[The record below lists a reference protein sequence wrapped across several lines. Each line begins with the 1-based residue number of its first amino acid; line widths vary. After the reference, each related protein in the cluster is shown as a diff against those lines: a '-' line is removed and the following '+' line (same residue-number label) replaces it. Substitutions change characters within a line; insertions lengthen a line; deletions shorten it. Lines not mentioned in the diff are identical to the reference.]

1 MIPQQNK
8 EHNDLI
14 DIIIEASQNIE
25 EIETEEG
32 KFTKQLILDPER
44 IYWKTHI
51 VNSPTF
57 ARFVYELKE
66 LEHLAIQCKNHMS
79 WKRAEV
85 IMNQI
90 KNLVSSFKYSIDAK
104 SSESLRDKNNT
115 QSTLI
120 DKINK
125 NKIERA
131 YTISGDTKKS
141 IWQGLVGRDA
151 EAAEAEEH

>member
-1 MIPQQNK
+1 VIPQQNK

-25 EIETEEG
+25 ETETQEG
-32 KFTKQLILDPER
+32 TFQKQLILDPER

-85 IMNQI
+85 LMKQI
-90 KNLVSSFKYSIDAK
+90 QNLVSSFKYSIDAK

-131 YTISGDTKKS
+131 YTIKDSASKS

-151 EAAEAEEH
+151 ENSEANE

>member
-25 EIETEEG
+25 DIETEEG

-66 LEHLAIQCKNHMS
+66 LEHLGIQCKNHMS

-85 IMNQI
+85 LGKQI
-90 KNLVSSFKYSIDAK
+90 HNLVSSFKYSIDAK

-131 YTISGDTKKS
+131 YTIKDDARKS

-151 EAAEAEEH
+151 ERDAEQDG

>member
-1 MIPQQNK
+1 MIPQSQK

-25 EIETEEG
+25 EIESEEG
-32 KFTKQLILDPER
+32 KFSKQLILDPER

-66 LEHLAIQCKNHMS
+66 LEHLAKQCVNHMS
-79 WKRAEV
+79 FKRAV
-85 IMNQI
+85 VLMNQI
-90 KNLVSSFKYSIDAK
+90 INLVSSFKYSIDAK
-104 SSESLRDKNNT
+104 SSESLRDSNNT

-131 YTISGDTKKS
+131 YTIKDDVKKS
-141 IWQGLVGRDA
+141 IWSGLVGQD
-151 EAAEAEEH
+151 AAESERENG

>member
-1 MIPQQNK
+1 VIPQQNK